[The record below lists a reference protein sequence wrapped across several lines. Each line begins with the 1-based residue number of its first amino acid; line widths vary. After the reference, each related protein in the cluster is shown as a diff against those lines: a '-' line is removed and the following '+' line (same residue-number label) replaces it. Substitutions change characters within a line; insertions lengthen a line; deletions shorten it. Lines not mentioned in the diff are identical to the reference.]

1 MTRLLRMFAK
11 EAIGSIASN
20 LNVEATEESRG
31 PAGCGQEHAV
41 APRRNPFQRPFFFTP
56 GILPFALRAGFAV
69 RAAPAAQWLLFFLG
83 RTKRK

>member
-1 MTRLLRMFAK
+1 MTWLLRIFAK
-11 EAIGSIASN
+11 EAIGPIAANIN
-20 LNVEATEESRG
+20 LEATEESRA
-31 PAGCGQEHAV
+31 PASGGQAFV
-41 APRRNPFQRPFFFTP
+41 PFRRRTAFQRPFFFTP